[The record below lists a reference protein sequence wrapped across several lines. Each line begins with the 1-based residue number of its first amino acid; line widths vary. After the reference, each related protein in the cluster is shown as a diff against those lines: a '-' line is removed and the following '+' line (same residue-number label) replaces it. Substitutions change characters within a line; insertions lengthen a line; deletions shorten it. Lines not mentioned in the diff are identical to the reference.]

1 MEVTQCKNCNTTFQ
15 GNFCNACGQRVIGN
29 SRLKMTAVI
38 QDFFDNTFNLHKGFF
53 FTLWHLLLRPGRVA
67 QSYIDGQ
74 RKRYT
79 NPTRFMVIGLA
90 FQAFIDY
97 WFETT
102 EVIKQDQYYYFAFLS
117 ETMNTSMEIWNVKLA
132 VEYILLTNLFMIVLL
147 PATLY
152 ILFKPLQYN
161 FTELLSSSFYFFPTI
176 LFLTMPFLFIT
187 KVLMGIYT
195 SKEAIIF
202 IYTAYLFWAYLS
214 FFKSMRFHVRLLRF
228 FFAYAILMSLRVF
241 FLPWILSLI
250 YLQTP

>member
-1 MEVTQCKNCNTTFQ
+1 MEVTHCKNCNTSFQ
-15 GNFCNACGQRVIGN
+15 GNFCNSCGQRAIGN
-29 SRLKMTAVI
+29 SRLKMTVVI

-53 FTLWHLLLRPGRVA
+53 FTLWHLLLRPGNVA
-67 QSYIDGQ
+67 QSYIDGK

-102 EVIKQDQYYYFAFLS
+102 EVIKQEQYYYFAFLS
-117 ETMNTSMEIWNVKLA
+117 ESMNTSMEIWNVKLA

-152 ILFKPLQYN
+152 VLFKPLHYN

-176 LFLTMPFLFIT
+176 LFLTMPLLFIT
-187 KVLMGIYT
+187 KVLMGIYV
-195 SKEAIIF
+195 SKEVIIF

-214 FFKSMRFHVRLLRF
+214 FFNRMRVHIRVIRF
-228 FFAYAILMSLRVF
+228 FLAYTILMSLRVF